1 MTGASAEGLA
11 LLSAM
16 ITPAVLISACGTLIL
31 STSTR
36 LARIVDRVR
45 NLSGDLESLFTDTS
59 AAAELRRSEVHA
71 QLALHTRRG
80 RIVQRALTSFYVSL
94 GVFVGTT
101 IAIGLVAFLPG
112 LGWAPAALGILGA
125 VILFY
130 GCALLINETRLALRS
145 VDMEME
151 FVLRLQELY
160 RTKG

>member
-1 MTGASAEGLA
+1 MSGASEGVA

-16 ITPAVLISACGTLIL
+16 ITPAVLISACGTLIF

-36 LARIVDRVR
+36 LGRVVDRVR
-45 NLSGDLESLFTDTS
+45 VMSADLETLFADSS
-59 AAAELRRSEVHA
+59 AAADLRRSEVQA

-80 RIVQRALTSFYVSL
+80 RLIQRALTSFYVSL
-94 GVFVGTT
+94 GVFVGATVA
-101 IAIGLVAFLPG
+101 IALVAFLPG
-112 LGWAPAALGILGA
+112 IGWTPAALGVLGM

-130 GCALLINETRLALRS
+130 GCAVLINETRLALRS

-160 RTKG
+160 RKGK